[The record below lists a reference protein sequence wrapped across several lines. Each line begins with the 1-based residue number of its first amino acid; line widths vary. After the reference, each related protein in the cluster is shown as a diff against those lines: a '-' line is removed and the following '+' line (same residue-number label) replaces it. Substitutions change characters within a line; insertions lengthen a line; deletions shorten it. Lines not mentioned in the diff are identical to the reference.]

1 MGDLPHGYDHKYIY
15 AHAGY
20 NLKMTDMQAA
30 VGSAQMEKIQSFI
43 DKRKINFEKMYLLF
57 KDLEDYIYLPK
68 WHSLAEPSWF
78 GFPITLRDDNPEE
91 RTKLLKYYEE
101 KKIVNR
107 LLFGGNI
114 TKQPYMKNVNYK
126 INGSLVNTNKIMNS
140 TYWIGIHPRIE
151 DDHINYMFENTKL
164 FFKK

>member
-1 MGDLPHGYDHKYIY
+1 
-15 AHAGY
+15 
-20 NLKMTDMQAA
+20 
-30 VGSAQMEKIQSFI
+30 
-43 DKRKINFEKMYLLF
+43 MYLLF

-78 GFPITLRDDNPEE
+78 GFPITLRDDNPEV

-101 KKIVNR
+101 KKIGNR

-114 TKQPYMKNVNYK
+114 TKQPYMQNVNYK